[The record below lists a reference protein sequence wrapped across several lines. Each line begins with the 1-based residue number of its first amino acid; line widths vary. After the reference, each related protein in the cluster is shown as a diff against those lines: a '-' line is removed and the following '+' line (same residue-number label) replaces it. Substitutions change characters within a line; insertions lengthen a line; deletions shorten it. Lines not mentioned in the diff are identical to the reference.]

1 MHRIVEFFRQVVL
14 SDRVRETRPSSSGHD
29 NLSGGRVSR
38 GIGVTNRQRTFLM
51 GSAVVLGA
59 ILLLWEPAPV
69 APDQPTSST
78 EVVGSAPP
86 VDPSPAPTSA
96 AATPAAVGEE
106 AELVPGPAVDRSEY
120 ALGMH
125 ELSGFPRQTPPG
137 ARMELWVAWDPPLT
151 KAPDVRR
158 LIKDVIVADIIP
170 PLTPDGPT
178 AVIVSVPTARVPD
191 LIYGDR
197 YGDLSVVLPGR

>member
-1 MHRIVEFFRQVVL
+1 MT
-14 SDRVRETRPSSSGHD
+14 S
-29 NLSGGRVSR
+29 
-38 GIGVTNRQRTFLM
+38 RQRTLLIA
-51 GSAVVLGA
+51 SAVVLGA

-69 APDQPTSST
+69 APEQPTAST
-78 EVVGSAPP
+78 EIAGSPPP
-86 VDPSPAPTSA
+86 VDPSPAPVLPT
-96 AATPAAVGEE
+96 ATPAAVGEE
-106 AELVPGPAVDRSEY
+106 ADLVSSPAVDRREY

-125 ELSGFPRQTPPG
+125 ELSGFPLETPPG

-158 LIKDVIVADIIP
+158 LIRDVIVADIIP

>member
-1 MHRIVEFFRQVVL
+1 M
-14 SDRVRETRPSSSGHD
+14 
-29 NLSGGRVSR
+29 
-38 GIGVTNRQRTFLM
+38 TNRQRTLLI
-51 GSAVVLGA
+51 GAAVVLGA

-69 APDQPTSST
+69 APDEPTAPAGI
-78 EVVGSAPP
+78 EGSAPTA
-86 VDPSPAPTSA
+86 DPSPAPA
-96 AATPAAVGEE
+96 VAPVTPASTGEDTD
-106 AELVPGPAVDRSEY
+106 LVPSPVVDRREY

-125 ELSGFPRQTPPG
+125 ELSGFPLETPPG

-151 KAPDVRR
+151 KAPKVRR
-158 LIKDVIVADIIP
+158 LIRDVIVADIIP

-178 AVIVSVPTARVPD
+178 AVIVSVPTDRVPD